1 MSWRVPRGG
10 LLLLL
15 LALSLA
21 SCRRQAAE
29 EPETLGTT
37 VGVVTALAT
46 METLRDSIVSEGL
59 VVPSAEADLTVTA
72 PEPALIAAL
81 PKAVGD
87 TVAVGDVL
95 ARFDIPAITELLTTR
110 EREFGDATSRLQSA
124 RAQAERNQSLF
135 DRGLIPRNQLEASQA
150 AIDPAQRALAAAKE
164 QLDIARQQQDR
175 AVVRATFAGKVVRRF
190 HEVGEFVAGSSVDP
204 VLRVVDPARIEVS
217 LMIPA
222 VHAGRIAA
230 GQPATI
236 QASGIGDT
244 LPATVSPRGLL
255 SQPGASSTE
264 VRLTFAGAPPPLP
277 VDTPVR
283 AEIVFAERPSTIVVP
298 SATIQRDDTTS
309 FVMIAAPDSF
319 ARRRAVRIGLVAG
332 EKTEILEG
340 VSAGERL
347 IVRPLDQ
354 ISDGVAITVER

>member
-1 MSWRVPRGG
+1 
-10 LLLLL
+10 LL
-15 LALSLA
+15 LALSLPA
-21 SCRRQAAE
+21 CRREAAVD
-29 EPETLGTT
+29 PQTVGNS

-72 PEPALIAAL
+72 PEPALIAEL

-95 ARFDIPAITELLTTR
+95 ARYDIPAITELITTR
-110 EREFGDATSRLQSA
+110 ERELSEATARLQSA
-124 RAQAERNQSLF
+124 RAQADRNQSLF
-135 DRGLIPRNQLEASQA
+135 GRGLIPRNQLEASQA
-150 AIDPAQRALAAAKE
+150 AIDPAQRAVTAAKE
-164 QLDIARQQQDR
+164 QLDTARPMQDR
-175 AVVRATFAGKVVRRF
+175 AVVRATFAGTVVRRF
-190 HEVGEFVAGSSVDP
+190 HEVGEFVTGGPIDP
-204 VLRVVDPARIEVS
+204 VLRVIDPARIEVL

-222 VHAGRIAA
+222 GQAGRIGA

-236 QASGIGDT
+236 QASGIGDL
-244 LPATVSPRGLL
+244 LPAAVSPRGLL
-255 SQPGASSTE
+255 SQPAASSTE
-264 VRLTFAGAPPPLP
+264 VRLTFTGAPPPLA

-298 SATIQRDDTTS
+298 SAAVLRDDTSS
-309 FVMIAAPDSF
+309 FVMIAAPDSH
-319 ARRRAVRIGLVAG
+319 ARRRPVRVGLVAG

-340 VSAGERL
+340 VSVAERL